1 MVNNMTLKNI
11 KQKTEWWGRKD
22 HDTVMGEILT
32 LFSEGEKNI
41 KDTEDLHNKIV
52 NIDNIIYRD
61 KLAYTIYV

>member
-1 MVNNMTLKNI
+1 MTLKNI

>member
-52 NIDNIIYRD
+52 NIDNIIYHD